1 MAKRLLL
8 AVLLV
13 WFCLPFA
20 QALAERGVNRALLV
34 GCDHFVTQEDTSP
47 SSENNVG
54 RMAEVLSGGAMN
66 LERLVTRSTGLGS
79 AEELERLILDA
90 FSEATEDDVSYF

>member
-8 AVLLV
+8 ALLLMWLLFPLTRV
-13 WFCLPFA
+13 R
-20 QALAERGVNRALLV
+20 AEEPVNRALLV
-34 GCDHFVTQEDTSP
+34 GCDHFLTQADTSP

-66 LERLVTRSTGLGS
+66 LENLVTRSTGIASSEGS
-79 AEELERLILDA
+79 APNP
-90 FSEATEDDVSYF
+90 FSATMENDGSGSTYA